1 MAINRRKDRAGKII
15 GYQAIVSI
23 RDPSTG
29 RTVRRSV
36 GTFLR
41 RKDADLAER
50 KAKIAIENGTFDLD
64 PLEPQLPLTV
74 REATDLWFETRKQR
88 IQPNSATSYKSAIV
102 NHVLPAF
109 GDIRITELTRDDV
122 QRQVNRWRNAGM
134 GVRLLHLCMM
144 VLRASLAR
152 QVMNGVIP
160 SNPADGIDKPSA
172 RIRKEVMVWTEE
184 EAGRFLADAE
194 EDRMAPFWFLTLLEG
209 MRRGEALGLRWRDLY
224 WSDDGTSCVARISQ
238 TIVPDLAHGGAA
250 LVQDRAKTR
259 GSQRAV
265 MLTTPTIEILKA
277 HRDRQRLE
285 RPVLGDV
292 RRANDLIVT
301 TTIGTPVTPSTVKR
315 SLNALM
321 DKAGVPHVTT
331 HGLRHMAATVM
342 LKAGVSPAL
351 VALKLGYSD
360 IGTTVDLYGH
370 LAINDQSAANAAL
383 EAAAARGRPLKTGTE
398 A

>member
-122 QRQVNRWRNAGM
+122 QRQVIRWRNAGM

-209 MRRGEALGLRWRDLY
+209 MRRGEALGLRWRDLH

-351 VALKLGYSD
+351 VGLKLGHSD